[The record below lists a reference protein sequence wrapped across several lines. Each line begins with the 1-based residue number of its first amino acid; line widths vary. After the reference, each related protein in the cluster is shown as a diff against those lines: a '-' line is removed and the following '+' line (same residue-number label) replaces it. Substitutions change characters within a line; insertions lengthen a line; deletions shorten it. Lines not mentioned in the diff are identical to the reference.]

1 MTALPNRPHMSVE
14 EYFQLERSNSET
26 RYEYL
31 DGLVTMLA
39 GGTADHSTISVNIM
53 SILHRLLRAS
63 PCRVYNSDLRVR
75 LSETRYVYPDISIS
89 CHEQDRGRIDTVRFP
104 RLIIEVLSPSTK
116 EYDRGTKFTYYRECP
131 TVQEYVLIDTQRPLI
146 EIYRKQTSNLWTL
159 HLFGEDDEIEFA
171 SLNIHFP
178 IASVYEHV
186 SFIDEDDSPA

>member
-14 EYFQLERSNSET
+14 EYLRLDRSSDET
-26 RYEYL
+26 RYEYI
-31 DGLVTMLA
+31 DGIVTMLA
-39 GGTADHSTISVNIM
+39 GGTADHSTISVNIT

-89 CHEQDRGRIDTVRFP
+89 CHEQDRGRIDTVQFP
-104 RLIIEVLSPSTK
+104 RLIIEVLSPGTAK
-116 EYDRGTKFTYYRECP
+116 YDRGMKFTYYRECP

-146 EIYRKQTSNLWTL
+146 DVYRKQTSNLWTL
-159 HLFGEDDEIEFA
+159 HIFGEGDEIEFA
-171 SLNIHFP
+171 SLNIRFP

-186 SFIDEDDSPA
+186 SFIEEDNSPA